1 MNHRKLDVLTPI
13 PAPSPTV
20 CRKLRTKVAFGSP
33 APALA
38 DWRHGTS
45 TTAVYWCLSTME
57 SAGPDEALVHAQDC
71 RAGRA
76 CFIAPEG
83 SNPELLA

>member
-1 MNHRKLDVLTPI
+1 MSRERYSLDLLDS
-13 PAPSPTV
+13 PAPTV

-57 SAGPDEALVHAQDC
+57 SAGPDDALVHAQDC
-71 RAGRA
+71 RAGRI
-76 CFIAPEG
+76 CYVAPIDAGDE
-83 SNPELLA
+83 PVA

>member
-1 MNHRKLDVLTPI
+1 MSRDRHRLDLVDEPT
-13 PAPSPTV
+13 PTV

-45 TTAVYWCLSTME
+45 TTAVYWCLATME
-57 SAGPDEALVHAQDC
+57 SAGPDGAVVHAQQC
-71 RAGRA
+71 RQARR
-76 CFIAPEG
+76 CFVAPIDMSHE
-83 SNPELLA
+83 PVA

>member
-1 MNHRKLDVLTPI
+1 MSRQRRTLDLI
-13 PAPSPTV
+13 DAPPPTV

-45 TTAVYWCLSTME
+45 TTAVYWCLATME
-57 SAGPDEALVHAQDC
+57 SAGPDDGLVHAQHC
-71 RAGRA
+71 RQERS
-76 CFIAPEG
+76 CFVLPADMLD
-83 SNPELLA
+83 ELA